1 MSPFATSLVLL
12 VLIWHAFLVSSTHFH
27 RVQSVEGESAV
38 ASMGRSGGAEHA
50 PPSSAHTQ
58 CLLCR
63 LQRNFISDLQ
73 QTVPAIAAP
82 ESKAQ
87 GKAELSSPPA
97 SAAHLLL
104 PSGRGPPLA

>member
-12 VLIWHAFLVSSTHFH
+12 ALIWHAFLVSSTHIH
-27 RVQSVEGESAV
+27 RVQSSEDELAV
-38 ASMGRSGGAEHA
+38 ASMGSSGGAEHA
-50 PPSSAHTQ
+50 PPSGGHAQ

-73 QTVPAIAAP
+73 HTVPAIAAP
-82 ESKAQ
+82 ATEAQ
-87 GKAELSSPPA
+87 GDAELPSPPA